1 MKYKLMRSQA
11 VECIGD
17 VVYPQRLR
25 KSAWVVL
32 AESDSFAVLS
42 NIINGLAPREDFKI
56 MCADG
61 RRVL

>member
-1 MKYKLMRSQA
+1 MKYKLMRSQT

-17 VVYPQRLR
+17 VIYPQRLR

-32 AESDSFAVLS
+32 AESNSYAVLS
-42 NIINGLAPREDFKI
+42 NIFNAVASRGDFKI